1 MRSSL
6 ADPLAVLVVDDDDQM
21 LRTIGDLLTLRG
33 YRSFGAAT
41 ALKGLEVASH
51 MDLPP
56 AVALVDLRLP
66 DMDGFELV
74 GHLRLVSQLTEVV
87 ILTGNASLD
96 SAVRALREQSYDYL
110 VKPVQPEF
118 LLQSVDR
125 AAERWRRKSAEAAMH
140 ESQERLRRIFEHVG
154 DALFIA
160 TEDGT
165 IVEANPAAC
174 QLAGRS
180 VDELRTLAV
189 HDALGLSDVDPAG
202 SPGRTHD
209 ILPNG
214 EYRVKQ
220 KDATRVLDVRS
231 AAFVPGMIAYSVRDL
246 TAQRRLEEEL
256 HQSRKMDAIGRLAG
270 GVAHDFN
277 NVLTAITCYSEILL
291 TAFEDSD
298 DRRTDVLE
306 IKKAAR
312 RAASL
317 TGQLLAFSRRQVLQ
331 PRILDLNFVV
341 DDMQRMLARMIGE
354 DIHLTIRHDTGP
366 QTVRADPGQLG
377 QVVMNLAV
385 NARDAMPSGGELTLE
400 TGGSTL
406 DAPLA
411 HAHGA
416 VPPGEYATLRVTD
429 RGHGMSDA
437 VLAHLYEP
445 FFTTKEKGRG
455 TGLGLSTV
463 YGIVSQSAGHI
474 TVTSTEDV
482 GTTFTVY
489 LPRIK
494 ERESEQDASATPA
507 VATSG
512 HETILFVEDDGA
524 VRALVV
530 RVLESHGYHVLAA
543 GNAKDALASAAAH
556 EGEIHLLVTDVV
568 MPGWNGRELA
578 DRLSEA
584 RPGMRVLYLSGYADD
599 ALLRRGITTR
609 HTWLLQ
615 KPFDTAALLGKIQ
628 EALGTAVGGPVARR

>member
-154 DALFIA
+154 DALLIA
-160 TEDGT
+160 TEDGD

-174 QLAGRS
+174 QLAGRD
-180 VDELRTLAV
+180 VDALRALTV
-189 HDALGLSDVDPAG
+189 RDALGLRDADPAS
-202 SPGRTHD
+202 SPGRPHGV
-209 ILPNG
+209 LPSG

-220 KDATRVLDVRS
+220 ASAIQVLDVRS

-291 TAFEDSD
+291 GAFEESD

-331 PRILDLNFVV
+331 PRILDLHFVV

-354 DIHLTIRHDTGP
+354 DVHLTIRHDDGP

-400 TGGSTL
+400 TGGATL
-406 DAPLA
+406 ETPLA
-411 HAHGA
+411 HALGA

-429 RGHGMSDA
+429 SGHGMSDA

-445 FFTTKEKGRG
+445 FFTTKEQGRG

-474 TVTSTEDV
+474 TVTSTEGV
-482 GTTFTVY
+482 GTTFMVY

-512 HETILFVEDDGA
+512 HETILFVEDDVA

-530 RVLESHGYHVLAA
+530 RVLEAHGYHVLAA
-543 GNAKDALASAAAH
+543 ADAKAALAEAAAH
-556 EGEIHLLVTDVV
+556 KGDIHLLVTDVV

-628 EALGTAVGGPVARR
+628 EALETPLTAR

>member
-1 MRSSL
+1 MISSL
-6 ADPLAVLVVDDDDQM
+6 AESIAVLVVDDDDQM

-33 YRSFGAAT
+33 YRSFGAPT
-41 ALKGLEVASH
+41 ARKGLEVASH

-66 DMDGFELV
+66 DMDGIELV

-118 LLQSVDR
+118 LMQSVDR

-140 ESQERLRRIFEHVG
+140 ESQTRLRRIFEHVG
-154 DALFIA
+154 DALVIA
-160 TEDGT
+160 SEEGA
-165 IVEANPAAC
+165 IVDANPAAC
-174 QLAGRS
+174 QLIARD
-180 VDELRTLAV
+180 VEELRTLTI
-189 HDALGLSDVDPAG
+189 HEALGVPVADAPA
-202 SPGRTHD
+202 PGRAPGY
-209 ILPNG
+209 LPNG

-220 KDATRVLDVRS
+220 QGALQVLDVRS
-231 AAFVPGMIAYSVRDL
+231 VTFVPGMIAYSVRDL

-291 TAFEDSD
+291 TGFEESD

-312 RAASL
+312 RAAAL

-331 PRILDLNFVV
+331 PRTLDLNFVV

-354 DIHLTIRHDTGP
+354 DIHLEIRHEDGQQP
-366 QTVRADPGQLG
+366 VRADPGQLG
-377 QVVMNLAV
+377 QVIMNLAV
-385 NARDAMPSGGELTLE
+385 NARDAMPSGGSLLLE
-400 TGGSTL
+400 TASVTL
-406 DAPLA
+406 DEPLA
-411 HAHGA
+411 DAHGA
-416 VPPGEYATLRVTD
+416 VPAGEYSMLRVVDSGT
-429 RGHGMSDA
+429 GMSEG

-445 FFTTKEKGRG
+445 FFTTKEHGRG

-474 TVTSTEDV
+474 TVTSTEGV

-489 LPRIK
+489 LPRVNET
-494 ERESEQDASATPA
+494 EREADATTGPA
-507 VATSG
+507 VASSG
-512 HETILFVEDDGA
+512 HETILFVEDDPA
-524 VRALVV
+524 VRTLVV
-530 RVLESHGYHVLAA
+530 RVLEAHGYHVLAA
-543 GNAKDALASAAAH
+543 ADAKDALATAAAYS
-556 EGEIHLLVTDVV
+556 GDVHLLVTDVV

-578 DRLSEA
+578 DRLSQA

-599 ALLRRGITTR
+599 ALLRRGVTAR

-628 EALGTAVGGPVARR
+628 EALGTRSEAR

>member
-1 MRSSL
+1 MISSV
-6 ADPLAVLVVDDDDQM
+6 ADSLAVLVVDDDDAM

-33 YRSFGAAT
+33 YRSYGAPT

-154 DALFIA
+154 DALLIA
-160 TEDGT
+160 TEAGA
-165 IVEANPAAC
+165 IVDANPAAC
-174 QLAGRS
+174 QLAGRR
-180 VDELRTLAV
+180 VDEMRTLTV
-189 HDALGLSDVDPAG
+189 HQALGLPDGDPAAP
-202 SPGRTHD
+202 PGVV
-209 ILPNG
+209 PNG

-220 KDATRVLDVRS
+220 QHGTQVLDVRS
-231 AAFVPGMIAYSVRDL
+231 SAFVPGMLAYSVRDL

-291 TAFEDSD
+291 SAFEETD

-354 DIHLTIRHDTGP
+354 DIHLTIRHDP
-366 QTVRADPGQLG
+366 DAQTVRADPGQLG
-377 QVVMNLAV
+377 QVIMNLAV
-385 NARDAMPSGGELTLE
+385 NARDAMPSGGELTIE
-400 TGGSTL
+400 TGSALL
-406 DAPLA
+406 DAPLD
-411 HAHGA
+411 HAHGT
-416 VPPGEYATLRVTD
+416 VPPGDYATLRVAD
-429 RGHGMSDA
+429 SGHGMSET
-437 VLAHLYEP
+437 VLAQVYEP

-474 TVTSTEDV
+474 TVTTTEGT
-482 GTTFTVY
+482 GTTFTLY
-489 LPRIK
+489 LPRIQ
-494 ERESEQDASATPA
+494 ERESEQDAATTPA

-512 HETILFVEDDGA
+512 HETILFVEDDPA

-530 RVLESHGYHVLAA
+530 RVLEAHGYDVVAA
-543 GNAKDALASAAAH
+543 GDAKDALSAAAAH
-556 EGEIHLLVTDVV
+556 SGDIHLLVTDVV

-578 DRLSEA
+578 DKLAET

-599 ALLRRGITTR
+599 ALLRRGVTAR

-628 EALGTAVGGPVARR
+628 EALGTPPAAR

>member
-1 MRSSL
+1 MLSSL
-6 ADPLAVLVVDDDDQM
+6 ADSLAVLVVDDDDQM

-66 DMDGFELV
+66 DMDGIELV
-74 GHLRLVSQLTEVV
+74 GHLRLVSRLTEVV

-160 TEDGT
+160 TEDGD

-174 QLAGRS
+174 RLAGRS
-180 VDELRTLAV
+180 VDELRTLTV
-189 HDALGLSDVDPAG
+189 RDALGLADVDPAN
-202 SPGRTHD
+202 SPGPAHG
-209 ILPNG
+209 IVPNG

-220 KDATRVLDVRS
+220 TSATQVLDVRS
-231 AAFVPGMIAYSVRDL
+231 VTFVPGMIAYSVRDL
-246 TAQRRLEEEL
+246 TAQRHLEEEL

-291 TAFEDSD
+291 GAFEEGDE
-298 DRRTDVLE
+298 RRTDVLE

-331 PRILDLNFVV
+331 PRTLDLNFVV

-354 DIHLTIRHDTGP
+354 DIHLTIRHDTSP

-385 NARDAMPSGGELTLE
+385 NARDAMPAGGELTLE
-400 TGGSTL
+400 TGSATL
-406 DAPLA
+406 ETPLS

-429 RGHGMSDA
+429 SGHGMSDA

-489 LPRIK
+489 LPCIK
-494 ERESEQDASATPA
+494 EGESEQDASTSPA

-512 HETILFVEDDGA
+512 HETILFVEDDAA

-543 GNAKDALASAAAH
+543 EDAKAALAEAAGH
-556 EGEIHLLVTDVV
+556 TGDIHLLVTDVV

-578 DRLSEA
+578 DKLSEA

-599 ALLRRGITTR
+599 ALLRRGIAAR

-615 KPFDTAALLGKIQ
+615 KPFDTATLLGKIQ
-628 EALGTAVGGPVARR
+628 EALGTPLTAR

>member
-1 MRSSL
+1 MISSP
-6 ADPLAVLVVDDDDQM
+6 AESIAVLVVDDDDQM

-41 ALKGLEVASH
+41 ARKGLEVASR

-66 DMDGFELV
+66 DMDGIELV

-140 ESQERLRRIFEHVG
+140 ESQTRLRRIFDHVG
-154 DALFIA
+154 DALIIA
-160 TEDGT
+160 SEDGA
-165 IVEANPAAC
+165 IVDANPAAC
-174 QLAGRS
+174 ELAGRD
-180 VDELRTLAV
+180 VDSMRTLTV
-189 HDALGLSDVDPAG
+189 HEALGLLVADTLPRGRAPG
-202 SPGRTHD
+202 S
-209 ILPNG
+209 LPNG

-220 KDATRVLDVRS
+220 GTNVQVLDVRS
-231 AAFVPGMIAYSVRDL
+231 VTFVPGMFAYSVRDL

-291 TAFEDSD
+291 SAFDEAD
-298 DRRTDVLE
+298 DRRADVLE

-331 PRILDLNFVV
+331 PRTLDLNFVV

-354 DIHLTIRHDTGP
+354 DIHLTIKHDAGP

-377 QVVMNLAV
+377 QVIMNLAV
-385 NARDAMPSGGELTLE
+385 NARDAMPSGGDLTIE
-400 TGGSTL
+400 TGSAALGE
-406 DAPLA
+406 PLS
-411 HAHGA
+411 HAHGV
-416 VPPGEYATLRVTD
+416 VPPGEYATLRVVD
-429 RGHGMSDA
+429 GGHGMSES

-445 FFTTKEKGRG
+445 FFTTKEHGRG

-474 TVTSTEDV
+474 AVTSAEDV

-494 ERESEQDASATPA
+494 ESESETDATAGPT

-512 HETILFVEDDGA
+512 HETILFVEDDPA
-524 VRALVV
+524 VRTLVV
-530 RVLESHGYHVLAA
+530 RVLETHGYHVLAA
-543 GNAKDALASAAAH
+543 EDAKEALAVAAAYN
-556 EGEIHLLVTDVV
+556 GDVHLLVTDVV

-578 DRLSEA
+578 DRLSQA

-599 ALLRRGITTR
+599 VLLRRGVTAR

-628 EALGTAVGGPVARR
+628 EALGAPSDAR

>member
-6 ADPLAVLVVDDDDQM
+6 ADSLAVLVVDDDDQM

-125 AAERWRRKSAEAAMH
+125 AAERWRRKTAEAAMH

-154 DALFIA
+154 DALFIT
-160 TEDGT
+160 TEDGL

-174 QLAGRS
+174 RLAGLG
-180 VDELRTLAV
+180 VDALRTLTV
-189 HDALGLSDVDPAG
+189 HDALGLPEVDPAA
-202 SPGRTHD
+202 SPARPAG

-220 KDATRVLDVRS
+220 KTATQVLDVRS
-231 AAFVPGMIAYSVRDL
+231 VGFVPGMIAYSVRDL

-291 TAFEDSD
+291 GAFEESD

-331 PRILDLNFVV
+331 PRVLDLNFVV

-354 DIHLTIRHDTGP
+354 DIHLTIRHDSNP

-400 TGGSTL
+400 TGSAIL
-406 DAPLA
+406 EAPLA

-416 VPPGEYATLRVTD
+416 VPPGEYATLRVAD
-429 RGHGMSDA
+429 SGHGMSEG

-474 TVTSTEDV
+474 TVTSTEGA
-482 GTTFTVY
+482 GTAFTVY
-489 LPRIK
+489 LPRAK
-494 ERESEQDASATPA
+494 ERESEQDAAATPA

-512 HETILFVEDDGA
+512 HETILFVEDDAA

-543 GNAKDALASAAAH
+543 GDAKAALAVAAEH
-556 EGEIHLLVTDVV
+556 TGDIHLLVTDVV

-578 DRLSEA
+578 DKLSES

-599 ALLRRGITTR
+599 ALLRRGVTTR

-628 EALGTAVGGPVARR
+628 EALGTPQTAR

>member
-6 ADPLAVLVVDDDDQM
+6 TDALAVLVVDDDDQM

-125 AAERWRRKSAEAAMH
+125 AAERWRRKTAEAAMH

-160 TEDGT
+160 TEDGL

-174 QLAGRS
+174 RLAGRGVDALRMRS
-180 VDELRTLAV
+180 VG
-189 HDALGLSDVDPAG
+189 DALGLPEVDPAA
-202 SPGRTHD
+202 SPGRRHG

-220 KDATRVLDVRS
+220 TSATQVLDVRS

-291 TAFEDSD
+291 TAFEEND

-306 IKKAAR
+306 IKKAAH

-331 PRILDLNFVV
+331 PRILDLNSVV

-354 DIHLTIRHDTGP
+354 DIHLTIRHDSDP
-366 QTVRADPGQLG
+366 RTVRADPGQLG

-400 TGGSTL
+400 TGAATL
-406 DAPLA
+406 ETPLA

-429 RGHGMSDA
+429 SGHGMSDA

-489 LPRIK
+489 LPHVN
-494 ERESEQDASATPA
+494 ERETEQDASATPA

-512 HETILFVEDDGA
+512 HETILFVEDDAA

-543 GNAKDALASAAAH
+543 GDAKAALAEAAEH
-556 EGEIHLLVTDVV
+556 KGDIHLLVTDVV

-578 DRLSEA
+578 DKLSEA

-628 EALGTAVGGPVARR
+628 EALGTPLSAR

>member
-1 MRSSL
+1 
-6 ADPLAVLVVDDDDQM
+6 
-21 LRTIGDLLTLRG
+21 
-33 YRSFGAAT
+33 
-41 ALKGLEVASH
+41 
-51 MDLPP
+51 
-56 AVALVDLRLP
+56 
-66 DMDGFELV
+66 
-74 GHLRLVSQLTEVV
+74 
-87 ILTGNASLD
+87 
-96 SAVRALREQSYDYL
+96 
-110 VKPVQPEF
+110 
-118 LLQSVDR
+118 
-125 AAERWRRKSAEAAMH
+125 
-140 ESQERLRRIFEHVG
+140 
-154 DALFIA
+154 
-160 TEDGT
+160 
-165 IVEANPAAC
+165 
-174 QLAGRS
+174 
-180 VDELRTLAV
+180 
-189 HDALGLSDVDPAG
+189 
-202 SPGRTHD
+202 
-209 ILPNG
+209 
-214 EYRVKQ
+214 
-220 KDATRVLDVRS
+220 
-231 AAFVPGMIAYSVRDL
+231 
-246 TAQRRLEEEL
+246 
-256 HQSRKMDAIGRLAG
+256 
-270 GVAHDFN
+270 
-277 NVLTAITCYSEILL
+277 
-291 TAFEDSD
+291 
-298 DRRTDVLE
+298 
-306 IKKAAR
+306 
-312 RAASL
+312 
-317 TGQLLAFSRRQVLQ
+317 
-331 PRILDLNFVV
+331 
-341 DDMQRMLARMIGE
+341 
-354 DIHLTIRHDTGP
+354 
-366 QTVRADPGQLG
+366 
-377 QVVMNLAV
+377 
-385 NARDAMPSGGELTLE
+385 MPSGGELTLE

-429 RGHGMSDA
+429 SGHGMSDA
-437 VLAHLYEP
+437 VFAHLYEP

-543 GNAKDALASAAAH
+543 ANAKDALASAAAH
-556 EGEIHLLVTDVV
+556 QGEIHLLVTDVV

>member
-1 MRSSL
+1 MLSSL
-6 ADPLAVLVVDDDDQM
+6 ADSLAVLVVDDDDQM

-41 ALKGLEVASH
+41 ARKGLEVASH
-51 MDLPP
+51 MELPP

-66 DMDGFELV
+66 DMDGIELV
-74 GHLRLVSQLTEVV
+74 GHLRLVSRLTEVV

-154 DALFIA
+154 DALLIA
-160 TEDGT
+160 TEDGD

-174 QLAGRS
+174 QLAGRG
-180 VDELRTLAV
+180 VEALRTLTIRE
-189 HDALGLSDVDPAG
+189 ALGLTDVGQAG
-202 SPGRTHD
+202 STRQPNG

-220 KDATRVLDVRS
+220 TSATQVLDVRS
-231 AAFVPGMIAYSVRDL
+231 VTFVPGMIAYSVRDL

-291 TAFEDSD
+291 GAFEEGD

-331 PRILDLNFVV
+331 PRTLDLNFVV

-354 DIHLTIRHDTGP
+354 DIQLTIRHDANP

-377 QVVMNLAV
+377 QVIMNLAV
-385 NARDAMPSGGELTLE
+385 NARDAMPAGGELTLE
-400 TGGSTL
+400 TGSATL
-406 DAPLA
+406 EAPLS

-429 RGHGMSDA
+429 SGHGMSDA

-474 TVTSTEDV
+474 TVTTTEDV

-494 ERESEQDASATPA
+494 EGESEQDASATPA

-512 HETILFVEDDGA
+512 HETILFVEDDAA

-543 GNAKDALASAAAH
+543 EDAKAALAEAAGH
-556 EGEIHLLVTDVV
+556 TGDIQLLVTDVV

-578 DRLSEA
+578 DKLTEA

-599 ALLRRGITTR
+599 ALLRRGITAR

-615 KPFDTAALLGKIQ
+615 KPFDTATLLGKIQ
-628 EALGTAVGGPVARR
+628 EALGTPLTAR

>member
-1 MRSSL
+1 MISSL
-6 ADPLAVLVVDDDDQM
+6 AESLAVLVVDDDDQM

-41 ALKGLEVASH
+41 ARKGLEVASH

-66 DMDGFELV
+66 DMDGIELV

-125 AAERWRRKSAEAAMH
+125 AAERWRRKSAEAELH
-140 ESQERLRRIFEHVG
+140 ESQERLRRIFDHAG
-154 DALFIA
+154 DGLIIA
-160 TEDGT
+160 TEEGV
-165 IVEANPAAC
+165 IVDANPSAC
-174 QLAGRS
+174 QLVGS
-180 VDELRTLAV
+180 EVEEMRTLTV
-189 HDALGLSDVDPAG
+189 HDALGVPAANAP
-202 SPGRTHD
+202 SPGRAPGW
-209 ILPNG
+209 LPNG
-214 EYRVKQ
+214 EYRVKRKNAVQ
-220 KDATRVLDVRS
+220 VLDVRS
-231 AAFVPGMIAYSVRDL
+231 AAFVPGMVAYSVRDL

-291 TAFEDSD
+291 SAFDESD

-331 PRILDLNFVV
+331 PRTLDLNFVV

-354 DIHLTIRHDTGP
+354 DIHLAIRHDAGP

-377 QVVMNLAV
+377 QVIMNLAV
-385 NARDAMPSGGELTLE
+385 NARDAMPSGGSLTIE
-400 TGGSTL
+400 TGSTAL
-406 DAPLA
+406 EAPLA
-411 HAHGA
+411 HAHGV
-416 VPPGEYATLRVTD
+416 VPPGDYATLRVVD
-429 RGHGMSDA
+429 GGHGMSES

-445 FFTTKEKGRG
+445 FFTTKEHGRG

-474 TVTSTEDV
+474 TVTSTEAV

-489 LPRIK
+489 LPHIS
-494 ERESEQDASATPA
+494 ESEGEADATASRPA
-507 VATSG
+507 VASSG
-512 HETILFVEDDGA
+512 HETILFVEDDPA
-524 VRALVV
+524 VRTLVV

-543 GNAKDALASAAAH
+543 ADAKDALAAAAAYS
-556 EGEIHLLVTDVV
+556 GDVHLLVTDVV

-578 DRLSEA
+578 DRLGQA
-584 RPGMRVLYLSGYADD
+584 RPGIRVLYLSGYADD
-599 ALLRRGITTR
+599 ALLRRGVTAR

-628 EALGTAVGGPVARR
+628 EALGTPSDAR

>member
-1 MRSSL
+1 MISSP
-6 ADPLAVLVVDDDDQM
+6 AESIAVLVVDDDDQM

-33 YRSFGAAT
+33 YRSFGAPT
-41 ALKGLEVASH
+41 ARKGLEVASH

-66 DMDGFELV
+66 DMDGIELV

-140 ESQERLRRIFEHVG
+140 ESQTRLRRIFDHVG
-154 DALFIA
+154 DALIIA
-160 TEDGT
+160 SEDGV
-165 IVEANPAAC
+165 IVDANPAAC
-174 QLAGRS
+174 ELTGRE
-180 VDELRTLAV
+180 VERLRTLTV
-189 HDALGLSDVDPAG
+189 HEALGLPMADAQPRGRAPG
-202 SPGRTHD
+202 S
-209 ILPNG
+209 LPNG

-220 KDATRVLDVRS
+220 GTNVQVLDVRS
-231 AAFVPGMIAYSVRDL
+231 VTFVPGMFAYSVRDL

-291 TAFEDSD
+291 TAFEEAD

-331 PRILDLNFVV
+331 PRTLDLNFVV
-341 DDMQRMLARMIGE
+341 DDMQRLLARMIGE
-354 DIHLTIRHDTGP
+354 DIHLAIKHDAGP
-366 QTVRADPGQLG
+366 HTVRADPGQLG
-377 QVVMNLAV
+377 QVIMNLAV
-385 NARDAMPSGGELTLE
+385 NARDAMPSGGALTIE
-400 TGGSTL
+400 TGSVTL
-406 DAPLA
+406 GEPLS
-411 HAHGA
+411 HAHGV
-416 VPPGEYATLRVTD
+416 VPPGEYATLRVVD
-429 RGHGMSDA
+429 GGHGMSEG
-437 VLAHLYEP
+437 VLTHLYEP
-445 FFTTKEKGRG
+445 FFTTKEHGRG

-474 TVTSTEDV
+474 TVTSTEGI

-489 LPRIK
+489 LPRI
-494 ERESEQDASATPA
+494 RESESEADATASPT
-507 VATSG
+507 VASSG
-512 HETILFVEDDGA
+512 HETILFVEDDPA
-524 VRALVV
+524 VRTLVV
-530 RVLESHGYHVLAA
+530 RVLEAHGYHVLAA
-543 GNAKDALASAAAH
+543 EDAKAALAAAAAFT
-556 EGEIHLLVTDVV
+556 GDVHLLVTDVV

-578 DRLSEA
+578 DRLSQT

-599 ALLRRGITTR
+599 VLLRRGITAR

-628 EALGTAVGGPVARR
+628 EALGTPSDAR

>member
-1 MRSSL
+1 MISSL
-6 ADPLAVLVVDDDDQM
+6 AESIAVLVVDDDDQM

-33 YRSFGAAT
+33 YRSFGAPT
-41 ALKGLEVASH
+41 ARKGLEVASH
-51 MDLPP
+51 MELPP

-66 DMDGFELV
+66 DMDGIQLV

-140 ESQERLRRIFEHVG
+140 ESQTRLRRIFDHVG
-154 DALFIA
+154 DALIIA
-160 TEDGT
+160 SEDGV
-165 IVEANPAAC
+165 IVDANPAAC
-174 QLAGRS
+174 QLVGR
-180 VDELRTLAV
+180 DLETMRTLTV
-189 HDALGLSDVDPAG
+189 HQALGLPMADARP
-202 SPGRTHD
+202 PGRAPGS
-209 ILPNG
+209 LPNG

-220 KDATRVLDVRS
+220 KTGVQVLDVRS
-231 AAFVPGMIAYSVRDL
+231 VTFVPGMFAYSVRDL

-277 NVLTAITCYSEILL
+277 NVLTAITCYSEILIS
-291 TAFEDSD
+291 AFEESD

-331 PRILDLNFVV
+331 PRTLDLNFVV

-354 DIHLTIRHDTGP
+354 DIHLIIKHDAGP

-385 NARDAMPSGGELTLE
+385 NARDAMPSGGALTIE
-400 TGGSTL
+400 TDSATL
-406 DAPLA
+406 GEPLS
-411 HAHGA
+411 HAHGV
-416 VPPGEYATLRVTD
+416 VPPGEYATLRVSD
-429 RGHGMSDA
+429 GGHGMSEG

-445 FFTTKEKGRG
+445 FFTTKEHGRG

-474 TVTSTEDV
+474 TVSSTEGA

-494 ERESEQDASATPA
+494 ESDGEAEAATSPTVAS
-507 VATSG
+507 SG
-512 HETILFVEDDGA
+512 HETILFVEDDPA
-524 VRALVV
+524 VRTLVV

-543 GNAKDALASAAAH
+543 EDAKAALAAAAAYS
-556 EGEIHLLVTDVV
+556 GDVHLLVTDVV

-578 DRLSEA
+578 DRLSQT
-584 RPGMRVLYLSGYADD
+584 RPGMHVLYLSGYADD
-599 ALLRRGITTR
+599 VLLRRGVTAR

-628 EALGTAVGGPVARR
+628 EALGTPSDAR

>member
-1 MRSSL
+1 MISSL
-6 ADPLAVLVVDDDDQM
+6 AESIAVLVVDDDDQM

-41 ALKGLEVASH
+41 ARKGLEVASH
-51 MDLPP
+51 MELPP

-66 DMDGFELV
+66 DMDGIELV

-96 SAVRALREQSYDYL
+96 SAVRAMREQSYDYL

-140 ESQERLRRIFEHVG
+140 ESQTRLRRIFDHVG
-154 DALFIA
+154 DALIIA
-160 TEDGT
+160 SEDGL
-165 IVEANPAAC
+165 IVDANPAAC
-174 QLAGRS
+174 ALAGRD
-180 VDELRTLAV
+180 VETMRALTV
-189 HDALGLSDVDPAG
+189 HEALGLPVSDLQPR
-202 SPGRTHD
+202 GRTPGS
-209 ILPNG
+209 LPNG

-220 KDATRVLDVRS
+220 NSGVQVLDVRS
-231 AAFVPGMIAYSVRDL
+231 VTFVPGMIAYSVRDL

-291 TAFEDSD
+291 SAFEEAD

-331 PRILDLNFVV
+331 PRTLDLNFVV

-354 DIHLTIRHDTGP
+354 DVHLTITHDAGP

-377 QVVMNLAV
+377 QVIMNLVV
-385 NARDAMPSGGELTLE
+385 NARDAMPSGGALTIE
-400 TGGSTL
+400 AGSATL
-406 DAPLA
+406 GEPLA
-411 HAHGA
+411 HAHGV
-416 VPPGEYATLRVTD
+416 VPPGEYATLRVVD
-429 RGHGMSDA
+429 SGHGMSEG
-437 VLAHLYEP
+437 VLTHLYEP
-445 FFTTKEKGRG
+445 FFTTKEHGRG

-474 TVTSTEDV
+474 TVSSTE
-482 GTTFTVY
+482 GAGSTFTVY
-489 LPRIK
+489 LPRIQ
-494 ERESEQDASATPA
+494 ESDTIADAAASPA
-507 VATSG
+507 VASSG
-512 HETILFVEDDGA
+512 HETILFVEDDPS

-530 RVLESHGYHVLAA
+530 RVLEAHGYHVLAA
-543 GNAKDALASAAAH
+543 ADAKEALAAAAAYS
-556 EGEIHLLVTDVV
+556 GEVHLLVTDVV

-578 DRLSEA
+578 DRLSQT
-584 RPGMRVLYLSGYADD
+584 RPAVHVLYLSGYADD
-599 ALLRRGITTR
+599 ALLRRGVTAR

-615 KPFDTAALLGKIQ
+615 KPFDTATLLGKIQ
-628 EALGTAVGGPVARR
+628 EALGTPSDAR

>member
-6 ADPLAVLVVDDDDQM
+6 ADSLAVLVVDDDDAM

-140 ESQERLRRIFEHVG
+140 ESEERLRRIFEHVG
-154 DALFIA
+154 DALLIA
-160 TEDGT
+160 SEDGA
-165 IVEANPAAC
+165 IVDANPAAC
-174 QLAGRS
+174 RLAGRS
-180 VDELRTLAV
+180 ADEMRGLTV
-189 HDALGLSDVDPAG
+189 QEVLGLPDVEAG
-202 SPGRTHD
+202 SAGGRARRT
-209 ILPNG
+209 LPNG

-220 KDATRVLDVRS
+220 QSATQVLDLRS
-231 AAFVPGMIAYSVRDL
+231 AAFVPGMVAYSVRDL

-291 TAFEDSD
+291 GAFEEAD

-312 RAASL
+312 RAAAL

-331 PRILDLNFVV
+331 PRILDLNLVV
-341 DDMQRMLARMIGE
+341 DDMQRLLARMIGE
-354 DIHLTIRHDTGP
+354 DIQLTIKHDTEP

-385 NARDAMPSGGELTLE
+385 NARDAMPSGGELILATGGATLE
-400 TGGSTL
+400 T
-406 DAPLA
+406 PLA
-411 HAHGA
+411 HTHGV
-416 VPPGEYATLRVTD
+416 VPPGDYATLRVTD
-429 RGHGMSDA
+429 SGHGMSDA

-474 TVTSTEDV
+474 VVTSTE
-482 GTTFTVY
+482 GGGSTFTVY
-489 LPRIK
+489 LPRVQ
-494 ERESEQDASATPA
+494 ERENEQETSTTP
-507 VATSG
+507 VVPSSG
-512 HETILFVEDDGA
+512 HETILFVEDDPA
-524 VRALVV
+524 VRTLVV
-530 RVLESHGYHVLAA
+530 RVLEAHGYHVIAAADAKEALAA
-543 GNAKDALASAAAH
+543 AAGHA
-556 EGEIHLLVTDVV
+556 GDIHLLVTDVV

-584 RPGMRVLYLSGYADD
+584 RPGIHVLYLSGYADD
-599 ALLRRGITTR
+599 ALLRRGVTAR

-628 EALGTAVGGPVARR
+628 EALGTSSAVR